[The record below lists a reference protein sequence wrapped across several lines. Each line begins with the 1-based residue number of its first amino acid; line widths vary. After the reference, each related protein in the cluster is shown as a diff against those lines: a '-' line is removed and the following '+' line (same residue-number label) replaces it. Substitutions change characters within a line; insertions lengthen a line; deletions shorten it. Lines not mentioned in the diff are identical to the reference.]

1 MYRFA
6 RIIGAA
12 VTGVLVVVPAA
23 SAADNITPVSFEN
36 TVFLPIWI
44 VLFLIAATT
53 ALLALSLIRPT
64 EEALPLS
71 LLGFFLAVCNLAAV
85 FVPPGE
91 YMAPQLITNTS
102 ILDNVTT
109 TTQQIV
115 VPLAIHSNTLFL
127 LIGLGLFALATLFL
141 FLRVFQY
148 LADTAADAEDELQE
162 MINS

>member
-1 MYRFA
+1 
-6 RIIGAA
+6 
-12 VTGVLVVVPAA
+12 
-23 SAADNITPVSFEN
+23 
-36 TVFLPIWI
+36 
-44 VLFLIAATT
+44 
-53 ALLALSLIRPT
+53 
-64 EEALPLS
+64 
-71 LLGFFLAVCNLAAV
+71 
-85 FVPPGE
+85 
-91 YMAPQLITNTS
+91 MAPQLITNTS